1 MTENIEPLNIVFKRN
16 TIENKIRRLLDEESM
31 KYLSETTWMLDKN
44 SWRANRSIRKL
55 FPVA

>member
-1 MTENIEPLNIVFKRN
+1 MTENLKPLNIVFKRN

-44 SWRANRSIRKL
+44 
-55 FPVA
+55 